1 MTMWFQVR
9 AMLATQPSDELV
21 RMKVVCKRHRSRYE
35 RRSQKERDDAEQM
48 FALISEEQRRRA
60 RKMMLGPLA

>member
-1 MTMWFQVR
+1 MTLWFQVR
-9 AMLATQPSDELV
+9 AMLATQSSEELL
-21 RMKVVCKRHRSRYE
+21 RMKVVCKKHRCRYE

>member
-9 AMLATQPSDELV
+9 AMLEMQPSEELV

-35 RRSQKERDDAEQM
+35 RRSQKK
-48 FALISEEQRRRA
+48 RA
-60 RKMMLGPLA
+60 R